1 MENLILVKKKNELV
15 KELLEKI
22 SKEKDISKSL
32 DLYKEILDINNTDR
46 EIVLKYLLLHK
57 KKNEK
62 EKVKSIEEYKK
73 YINHFPPQE
82 WNTYFSEIIKKENSS
97 IEKLELILKKILTI
111 TFEMTKKEKA
121 EIIRFFKLYINETK
135 IEINNTSPI
144 TWENDELYIYFL
156 FQTFMSRLESKMNF
170 YSEESHFFEIE
181 NKDYINAKENIKK
194 IEDDL
199 REKHTLQYIKE
210 LNDILERQK
219 NNLYSIILF
228 EGKFFKS
235 YLKQFSL
242 YLKVIKETFLKDISK
257 KKFDKKE
264 DKYTFEYFM
273 FFISNYDFENITKE
287 INHVW
292 KHSFKILNSD
302 KKNKIY
308 ENFKMK
314 EKVKEFSIDKGTLTI
329 IFPESEKI
337 EIENIDDYDIKSLF
351 KHLNDT
357 DEYNKNECMKFIK
370 IPKINNNLFIQKI
383 KNEWITFNFS
393 IFNSKTIKTLF
404 ASIIKEQDDSLL
416 NEGELNT
423 IFDNIMYFTF
433 PTDFKGLTERKIMKI
448 YEYGLLEDIKN
459 EDISKLIS
467 FAFLLNINEHEIL
480 GHYNIGYQTYNCSKK
495 KEIYYSPKVDKTLST
510 DYAKNRGDK
519 ESGENIEIKLYGRV
533 IKSFTIKEA
542 LFVLNLNNYFCDYN
556 TFRKNFMK
564 CNNEKVKIDIV
575 FQTVLERVFRIKIEK
590 IKLNENECFPIDN
603 FIKKYTHK
611 DTYSIKGK
619 HPMWYNIDG
628 IYEDKSKYIEQ
639 LIEAYL
645 NLDKSLDLSNE
656 PYFNSK
662 IVGK

>member
-15 KELLEKI
+15 KELLQKI

-57 KKNEK
+57 KKNEI
-62 EKVKSIEEYKK
+62 EKVKSLEEYKK
-73 YINHFPPQE
+73 YINHIPPQE
-82 WNTYFSEIIKKENSS
+82 WNAYFSEIIKKENSS
-97 IEKLELILKKILTI
+97 LEKLDLILKKILSI
-111 TFEMTKKEKA
+111 SFEMTKKNKA

-144 TWENDELYIYFL
+144 TWENDELYIYAL
-156 FQTFMSRLESKMNF
+156 FQTFMNRLENKMTF
-170 YSEESHFFEIE
+170 YTQDSNFFEIE
-181 NKDYINAKENIKK
+181 NKDYIKAKENIKK
-194 IEDDL
+194 MEDDL

-210 LNDILERQK
+210 LNDILEKQK
-219 NNLYSIILF
+219 NNLYSIMLF

-235 YLKQFSL
+235 YLKKFSRFL
-242 YLKVIKETFLKDISK
+242 AVIKDTFLKDLSK
-257 KKFDKKE
+257 KKFVKKE

-273 FFISNYDFENITKE
+273 FYISNFDFENITPE
-287 INHVW
+287 IIHVW
-292 KHSFKILNSD
+292 KHSFKVLNSD

-308 ENFKMK
+308 ENYKMK
-314 EKVKEFSIDKGTLTI
+314 EKVKEFSINKGTLTI

-337 EIENIDDYDIKSLF
+337 EIENIDEYDIKNLF
-351 KHLNDT
+351 KHLNNIE
-357 DEYNKNECMKFIK
+357 EYNKNEFMKFIK
-370 IPKINNNLFIQKI
+370 IPKINDNLFIQKI
-383 KNEWITFNFS
+383 KKDWIAFNFS
-393 IFNSKTIKTLF
+393 IFNSKTTLF
-404 ASIIKEQDDSLL
+404 ASIIKDQDDSIL

-448 YEYGLLEDIKN
+448 YEYGLLEDLPN

-519 ESGENIEIKLYGRV
+519 ESGENIEIQLYGRV

-542 LFVLNLNNYFCDYN
+542 LFVLNLSNYFCDFN

-564 CNNEKVKIDIV
+564 CNNEEVKIDIV
-575 FQTVLERVFRIKIEK
+575 FQTFLERVFRIKIEN
-590 IKLNENECFPIDN
+590 IKLNENECYPIDN

-628 IYEDKSKYIEQ
+628 IYEDKSQYIEQ

-645 NLDKSLDLSNE
+645 NLDKSLDLSKE
-656 PYFNSK
+656 PFFNSK
-662 IVGK
+662 NVGK

>member
-1 MENLILVKKKNELV
+1 MEK
-15 KELLEKI
+15 
-22 SKEKDISKSL
+22 
-32 DLYKEILDINNTDR
+32 
-46 EIVLKYLLLHK
+46 
-57 KKNEK
+57 
-62 EKVKSIEEYKK
+62 
-73 YINHFPPQE
+73 
-82 WNTYFSEIIKKENSS
+82 
-97 IEKLELILKKILTI
+97 
-111 TFEMTKKEKA
+111 
-121 EIIRFFKLYINETK
+121 
-135 IEINNTSPI
+135 
-144 TWENDELYIYFL
+144 
-156 FQTFMSRLESKMNF
+156 
-170 YSEESHFFEIE
+170 
-181 NKDYINAKENIKK
+181 
-194 IEDDL
+194 
-199 REKHTLQYIKE
+199 
-210 LNDILERQK
+210 QK

-228 EGKFFKS
+228 ESKFFRS
-235 YLKQFSL
+235 YLVEFNN
-242 YLKVIKETFLKDISK
+242 YLTIIKDTFLKDLSK

-264 DKYTFEYFM
+264 DRYIFEYFM
-273 FFISNYDFENITKE
+273 FFISNYDFEYITEE
-287 INHVW
+287 IIHIW
-292 KHSFKILNSD
+292 KHSFKVLNSD
-302 KKNKIY
+302 QKNKIY
-308 ENFKMK
+308 ENYRKK
-314 EKVKEFSIDKGTLTI
+314 RKVKEFSIDNGTLKIVLPT
-329 IFPESEKI
+329 SEKI
-337 EIENIDDYDIKSLF
+337 EIKNIDEYDIKGLF
-351 KHLNDT
+351 NLLINQHK
-357 DEYNKNECMKFIK
+357 YKKNECMKYIK
-370 IPKINNNLFIQKI
+370 IPKINNNLFIQEI

-448 YEYGLLEDIKN
+448 YEYGLLEDIPN

-662 IVGK
+662 IGGK